1 MSVPR
6 KTVNIEP
13 KVRAARH
20 PHDTHYHN
28 PCITH
33 RTNPPT
39 KQVLQIAAAPA
50 VIGAG
55 DGPIKVTSEA
65 AKPAS
70 AAGSTKSPN
79 ATGARVGSP
88 VVAATAAAAG
98 YVTAGGKDIKAKYDI
113 DPREIGHGHY
123 GVVRKA
129 RCVA

>member
-1 MSVPR
+1 MHH
-6 KTVNIEP
+6 T
-13 KVRAARH
+13 H
-20 PHDTHYHN
+20 PPNQPPN
-28 PCITH
+28 P
-33 RTNPPT
+33 
-39 KQVLQIAAAPA
+39 QVVQIAAAPA

-70 AAGSTKSPN
+70 AAGSTKSPT
-79 ATGARVGSP
+79 AAGAGAGGHAGSP
-88 VVAATAAAAG
+88 VVVAVTAAAG